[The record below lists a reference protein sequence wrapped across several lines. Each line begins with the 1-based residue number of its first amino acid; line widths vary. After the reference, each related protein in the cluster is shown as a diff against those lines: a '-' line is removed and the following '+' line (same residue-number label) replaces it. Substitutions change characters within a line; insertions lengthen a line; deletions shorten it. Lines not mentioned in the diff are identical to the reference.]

1 MMKYLTTGLNGIFL
15 LLLLGVTTTGLTQN
29 LNIPADHPA
38 NDVVER
44 WLISNSSKDIHPAI
58 RPFNRNDWAQLILKK
73 KINAHLNP
81 KDSTNLLYS
90 MIENQDFIN
99 CDSCKPVL
107 KSRKPL
113 LTYFYKT
120 PADLLEFK
128 SDYFYLKLNPV
139 FGMTIG
145 KEKGNESN
153 IFENSRGIELR
164 GGIDSKVYF
173 YSRILETQQRFE
185 NYITDRINR
194 FNAVPGNGFYKN
206 YNSSIFDVKN
216 GFDFNNATAY
226 IGFNVTKHIGAQF
239 GYGNNFIGNG
249 IRSLLLS
256 DYSNNYLYFKLNT
269 KVGRFHYQNIFGE
282 LQAAGARDDIGDVL
296 IPKKYFAA
304 HYLSYAINKNWHA
317 GIFETVVFARKD
329 HFDFQYLNPV
339 ILYRSV
345 EAALG
350 SPDNVL
356 IGFNVSGNIAH
367 TVQLYGQ
374 LMLDEFLF
382 RELIKDNRG
391 WWANKFGLQGGIK
404 YINVLG
410 VDHLDLQLEANLV
423 MPYTY
428 THADSTASYTHYNQ
442 ALAHPLGANLVEGI
456 ARVKYRILPNLQA
469 ECWLQHYKQGLDS
482 NTSNWGENILTTNTS
497 RVSDYGNKLLQGL
510 RTNVTRLTFRLE
522 WKFFHNMNAF
532 GEYSYRRQ
540 TGYNEQTL
548 HYAGAGFK
556 INIGSKP
563 LLL

>member
-1 MMKYLTTGLNGIFL
+1 MMKYLTTGLNGIFM

-38 NDVVER
+38 NDVMER
-44 WLISNSSKDIHPAI
+44 WLISNSSKGIHPAI

-73 KINAHLNP
+73 KINAHLSP
-81 KDSTNLLYS
+81 KDSTDLLYS
-90 MIENQDFIN
+90 IAENQDFFN
-99 CDSCKPVL
+99 CDSCKTVM

-185 NYITDRINR
+185 NYITDRITR

-239 GYGNNFIGNG
+239 GYGSNFIGNG

-304 HYLSYAINKNWHA
+304 HYLSYSINKNWHA

-356 IGFNVSGNIAH
+356 IGFNMSGNIAH

-456 ARVKYRILPNLQA
+456 ARVKYRILPSLQA
-469 ECWLQHYKQGLDS
+469 ECWMQHYKQGLDS

-510 RTNVTRLTFRLE
+510 RTDVTRLTFRLE
-522 WKFFHNMNAF
+522 WNFFHNMNAF